1 MGQTGTRLY
10 TPWQR
15 LVRLLTA
22 ERQLLGRVLLIAAF
36 GGLIGLSLPLGIQAI
51 INFIQVGRISTSWIV
66 LVSFVLMGIFLSG
79 WLQIRQQWLV
89 EYLQQRIFAKASLEF
104 AMRLPK
110 LMFAELD
117 KRNPAELMNRFF
129 DVLSVQKGVSK
140 LIIDFST
147 AVLQV
152 FFGLILL
159 ALYHPFFILFD
170 ILIIALVIL
179 LIRMA
184 MGRGLETSIRESTW
198 KYSVVRWLEEVA
210 VNLESFRMTP
220 KSDMAVE
227 TTDALT
233 ENYVSAR
240 REHFKVLVGHYI
252 ALLIF
257 KLLIA
262 AGLLVL
268 GSILVIENQI
278 GIGQFVAAEIVI
290 LLITSSVEK
299 IILNLETVYDVL
311 TALEKIGSVT
321 DLNLEED
328 GELENY
334 NKDATL
340 FEMDGLR
347 TEADT
352 YQAPISV
359 GHFEVNEGERVF
371 IQYAHPFFVRTMVQL
386 VTGRKDDYQGH
397 VTFRGRS
404 VKSLNRSHY
413 RTKLGE
419 LWGRDELFSGTLLD
433 NVRLGRKEITNDEI
447 EQVLENI
454 GLLKEIRLLPE
465 AENTKVQPFSNLVS
479 PVIVKGI
486 LLARNVVDEPD
497 LLLIDAEQLP
507 SDPIRYKQMLEYLL
521 DPFHSWSVIFFS
533 ESRPE
538 TRFFDRYYRYD
549 GEHLKAC
556 EASELGDP
564 KLDGDA

>member
-1 MGQTGTRLY
+1 MSNRLY

-66 LVSFVLMGIFLSG
+66 LVSFVLVGIFLSG

-89 EYLQQRIFAKASLEF
+89 EYLQQRIFAKASMEFSMRIPRILFEQLE
-104 AMRLPK
+104 
-110 LMFAELD
+110 

-129 DVLSVQKGVSK
+129 DVLTVQKGVSK

-170 ILIIALVIL
+170 ILIIALVVI

-184 MGRGLETSIRESTW
+184 MGRGLETSIKESTW

-220 KSDMAVE
+220 KTDMAVE
-227 TTDALT
+227 TTDGLT
-233 ENYVSAR
+233 DNYVSAR
-240 REHFKVLVGHYI
+240 RDHFRVLVRHYI

-321 DLNLEED
+321 DLELEEE
-328 GELENY
+328 GELDNY
-334 NKDATL
+334 NNDATML
-340 FEMDGLR
+340 EIDSVELLQ
-347 TEADT
+347 DN
-352 YQAPISV
+352 YQVPLVID
-359 GHFEVNEGERVF
+359 HFEVNAGERVF
-371 IQYAHPFFVRTMVQL
+371 IQYTHPFFVRTMVQL
-386 VTGRKDDYQGH
+386 ITGRKTDYSGH
-397 VTFRGRS
+397 LTFRGRS
-404 VKSLNRSHY
+404 VKSLNLANYRS
-413 RTKLGE
+413 RLGE
-419 LWGRDELFSGTLLD
+419 LWGRDELFSGSILD
-433 NVRLGRKEITNDEI
+433 NIRLGRDISNDEI
-447 EQVLENI
+447 EQTLENI
-454 GLLKEIRLLPE
+454 GLLREIRMLPE
-465 AENTKVQPFSNLVS
+465 AENTKVQPFSNLIS

-486 LLARNVVDEPD
+486 LLARNLIDEPD

-507 SDPIRYKQMLEYLL
+507 SDPIRYKQMLEFLL
-521 DPFHSWSVIFFS
+521 DPFHSWSVVFFS

-538 TRFFDRYYRYD
+538 TRFFDRYYKYD
-549 GEHLKAC
+549 QGTLKGC
-556 EASELGDP
+556 EAGDLTDP
-564 KLDGDA
+564 NSDSDA